1 MRMEHALTQRQE
13 LRLRLAPQILQSI
26 EILQLATLDLKG
38 LIEREMEMNPTI
50 EIDTQDPLSTPGE
63 GGEAV

>member
-1 MRMEHALTQRQE
+1 MRMETHLNQRLEQK
-13 LRLRLAPQILQSI
+13 LRLAPQILQSI

-50 EIDTQDPLSTPGE
+50 EIDTQDPLSKTTVDAP
-63 GGEAV
+63 